1 MLKYYYGTMA
11 SGKSA
16 TLLMNAFQK
25 RTNGSKN
32 KEVLILKPYEERDGE
47 KITSRVGLESECIV
61 IYPED
66 NVAEIIYQEIKKK
79 ENSLEIFVDECQ
91 FLTKEQIHQLWSISR
106 GMNNVN
112 CFGLKNTYKNE
123 VFSGVVHL
131 IAYADEIIKLE
142 PTCTC
147 KYCDEI
153 ATTHL
158 LIVDGKPVLDL
169 PEKVEGDIEGDMHF
183 ECVCIGCWLDR
194 IEQE

>member
-47 KITSRVGLESECIV
+47 KVTSRVGLESECIV

-66 NVAEIIYQEIKKK
+66 NVVEIIYQEIKKK
-79 ENSLEIFVDECQ
+79 ENSLEIFIDECQ

-147 KYCDEI
+147 KYPK
-153 ATTHL
+153 AL
-158 LIVDGKPVLDL
+158 L
-169 PEKVEGDIEGDMHF
+169 
-183 ECVCIGCWLDR
+183 WLDKYFL
-194 IEQE
+194 